1 MRIRRREGDFVL
13 LEFEMIVGGLSLG
26 GWVDYKDR
34 RNNRTALYSIARFVI
49 SKKPLFAIDYSKQNF
64 LRSSKKSWE

>member
-49 SKKPLFAIDYSKQNF
+49 SNQPLFAIDYSQHNF
-64 LRSSKKSWE
+64 LRSSTKSWE